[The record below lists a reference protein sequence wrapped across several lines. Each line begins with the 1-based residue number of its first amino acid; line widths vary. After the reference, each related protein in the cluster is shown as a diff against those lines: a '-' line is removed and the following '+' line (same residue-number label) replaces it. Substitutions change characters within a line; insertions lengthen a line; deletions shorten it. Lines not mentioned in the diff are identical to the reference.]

1 MSDKTS
7 NIGSDKTSNNGS
19 DKTSHQQLNTHKT
32 ASTLRSPRWAVAAM
46 FILNGGLYGAWAA
59 RIPSI
64 QQHFDFSPGDLGLL
78 LLLLAGGAIA
88 AFPLSG
94 ALSDRFGPSKVTL
107 VCALVYCPALVMIGY
122 SPNVAFLAI
131 SIFIFGAAH
140 GAMDVAMNGWAA
152 EVERGYGRSIMS
164 SFHALFSVGAGIGAG
179 FGAIAAWEEI
189 GYSQQFT
196 VFAMM
201 LAPLIWFSAIPARS
215 YGKAAG
221 TIIGKSIGDRIEE
234 SDPSTETLPNKTKI
248 KTQTNTQT
256 NIQAKPPVKTPKL
269 ALPKGALLVV
279 ALVAFS
285 CAVGE
290 GAMADWS
297 AVFLVTVIQASEG
310 QAALG
315 FTVFSIAM
323 VTMRFAGDW
332 IITHFGPVN
341 TLRFCG
347 VAALVGSVITA
358 TATTL
363 WGGYIGLALMGVGY
377 SIVFP
382 LVFSRA
388 ANSSQLSPG
397 VAIASVA
404 IFGYGGLLLGPPMI
418 GFVAEIS
425 SLRFSFGIFVLLSL
439 VLVLGAVAFGR
450 GKTVVRTT
458 ESQLASSD

>member
-7 NIGSDKTSNNGS
+7 NNGSDKTSNNGS
-19 DKTSHQQLNTHKT
+19 DKTSNNGSDKTSNQQLSSFNTTSKM
-32 ASTLRSPRWAVAAM
+32 RSPRWAVAAM
-46 FILNGGLYGAWAA
+46 FVLNGGLYGTWAA

-94 ALSDRFGPSKVTL
+94 ALSDRFGPSRVTL

-122 SPNVAFLAI
+122 SSNVAFLAI

-152 EVERGYGRSIMS
+152 EVERWYGRSIMS

-189 GYSQQFT
+189 GYSLQFSA
-196 VFAMM
+196 FAMM
-201 LAPLIWFSAIPARS
+201 LAPLIWFSAIPPKS
-215 YGKAAG
+215 YGAV
-221 TIIGKSIGDRIEE
+221 IGKSTPDLKKE
-234 SDPSTETLPNKTKI
+234 SDLSPKTIPHETRTKS
-248 KTQTNTQT
+248 
-256 NIQAKPPVKTPKL
+256 PKL

-297 AVFLVTVIQASEG
+297 AVFLATVIQASEG

-315 FTVFSIAM
+315 FTVFSISM
-323 VTMRFAGDW
+323 VTMRFAGDR
-332 IITHFGPVN
+332 IITRFGPVN

-358 TATTL
+358 TATIL
-363 WGGYIGLALMGVGY
+363 WVGYIGLALMGVGY

-439 VLVLGAVAFGR
+439 VLIIGAAAFR
-450 GKTVVRTT
+450 QKINQNIRPQK
-458 ESQLASSD
+458 ESDNDLSLVSE